1 MTGILANSYGT
12 LMPFIVGTE
21 LAKVQNK
28 TAGTTNLNSGSINM
42 VQGRV
47 YLVMLAWDPS
57 GASLPTVTLSDTAN
71 TYTSVRPLYQ
81 APATTSAGTG
91 VIIQAYTT
99 MATNTATRTIAATF
113 SASITAKCMVVL
125 ELANASTTLRSASD
139 WVTRGTTTSVTNT
152 NSGLVTGSATDVLIS
167 MIGWESPTA
176 IVSGSTSTASGTWSA
191 VSQINTT
198 GGTANTNIG
207 IAYQYK
213 VLNNPLTAANTVW
226 TTGATPNNWGT
237 RAFYLRRG

>member
-1 MTGILANSYGT
+1 MTGILANTYGT
-12 LMPFIVGTE
+12 LTPAIVGTE

-28 TAGTTNLNSGSINM
+28 TAGTANLNSGSINM
-42 VQGRV
+42 VQGAV
-47 YLVMLAWDPS
+47 YLVMLSWDPS
-57 GASLPTVTLSDTAN
+57 GNSLPTVTLSDGTN
-71 TYTSVRPLYQ
+71 TYSSVRPLYP

-91 VIIQAYTT
+91 VIIQAFTT
-99 MATNTATRTIAATF
+99 RATATATQTITATF

-125 ELANASTTLRSASD
+125 ELANASTTLRSTTD
-139 WVTRGTTTSVTNT
+139 WVARGTTTTVTNT
-152 NSGLVTGSATDVLIS
+152 NPGVTGLTTDVLIS

-176 IVSGSTSTASGTWSA
+176 IVSGSSSAQSGTWSA

-198 GGTANTNIG
+198 GGVDNTNIG

-213 VLNNPLTAANTVW
+213 VLNAPISLNVIW

-237 RAFYLRRG
+237 RAFYLRQA